1 MHRPAVASPF
11 AAEYLAFFRVIFFQG
26 ALFRIRPYQ
35 GMNADGSDAKE
46 FKEQIPL
53 LLTRGADHQIG
64 YLAPCDAGTQAQLA
78 CIEVF
83 GKIDTEPID
92 GKTKNYEYA
101 KIKAVYSNNYKLK
114 TTFDAPALQNAGHD
128 GCFRMGQTA

>member
-26 ALFRIRPYQ
+26 AVSRFRPYS
-35 GMNADGSDAKE
+35 AS
-46 FKEQIPL
+46 
-53 LLTRGADHQIG
+53 
-64 YLAPCDAGTQAQLA
+64 
-78 CIEVF
+78 V
-83 GKIDTEPID
+83 PID

>member
-1 MHRPAVASPF
+1 MRT
-11 AAEYLAFFRVIFFQG
+11 AATRRSSG
-26 ALFRIRPYQ
+26 ADS
-35 GMNADGSDAKE
+35 A
-46 FKEQIPL
+46 

>member
-1 MHRPAVASPF
+1 
-11 AAEYLAFFRVIFFQG
+11 
-26 ALFRIRPYQ
+26 
-35 GMNADGSDAKE
+35 MNADGSDAKE

-101 KIKAVYSNNYKLK
+101 KIKAVYSNNYK
-114 TTFDAPALQNAGHD
+114 QNDVRRSSSSKCRAR
-128 GCFRMGQTA
+128 RMLSYGTNCLRL

>member
-1 MHRPAVASPF
+1 MRTAATRRSSRSRFRSSSPVAPITKSGTSPH
-11 AAEYLAFFRVIFFQG
+11 V
-26 ALFRIRPYQ
+26 
-35 GMNADGSDAKE
+35 
-46 FKEQIPL
+46 
-53 LLTRGADHQIG
+53 T
-64 YLAPCDAGTQAQLA
+64 LAPRRLA